1 MSNKVKQEMDQ
12 IEIPKEVSERSKM
25 GIAQAKDEMR
35 KERKSLPMKGI
46 GIAAALTITLGTYM
60 LWSNGFGPNESA
72 DSPNQVEVT
81 EDGGVVIPAL
91 ELPENTETVTADMI
105 GLIVYN
111 GKIYTQTATEISSE
125 AAKAMVGEKLG
136 TTKGSIDEWSEQ
148 EAYEEEFASTVGVAE
163 VYSVKGYD
171 KDFRIMTYAESGGEI
186 YAEFFENVNGF
197 TVYSG
202 ADVFGKLNLTGNI
215 SEVQYRTYSD
225 WNNSIDQFHPIE
237 DTELV
242 NGFVEELNN
251 AKPLPRSQNSD
262 PIGTSRSEE
271 QFKEVSLYLNDGSVV
286 RLILLKEGYI
296 YYGFV
301 PVYFEM
307 SEKVFNRMWDQM
319 E

>member
-12 IEIPKEVSERSKM
+12 IEIPKELSERSKM

-35 KERKSLPMKGI
+35 KERKSLPMKWI
-46 GIAAALTITLGTYM
+46 GIAAALAVTIGGYM
-60 LWSNGFGPNESA
+60 LWSNGMGSNETA
-72 DSPNQVEVT
+72 DGPNQVVVT
-81 EDGGVVIPAL
+81 EDGGVVIPAI
-91 ELPENTETVTADMI
+91 ELPDNTESADMI

-111 GKIYTQTATEISSE
+111 GKIYTQTATEITPE
-125 AAKAMVGEKLG
+125 AAKALVGEKLG
-136 TTKGSIDEWSEQ
+136 TTKGTIDEWSEQ

-186 YAEFFENVNGF
+186 HAEFFENMNGF

-215 SEVQYRTYSD
+215 SEAQYRTYSD
-225 WNNSIDQFHPIE
+225 WNNSVEQFYSIE
-237 DTELV
+237 DMELV
-242 NGFVEELNN
+242 NSFVEEMNN
-251 AKPLPRSQNSD
+251 AKPLPRTQNSD
-262 PIGTSRSEE
+262 PIGTSRTDE
-271 QFKEVSLYLNDGSVV
+271 QFKEFSLYLKDGSVV

-296 YYGFV
+296 YYGFM

-307 SEKVFNRMWDQM
+307 SEDVFNKVWSQI